1 MRSLLEYFQSLKFD
15 KCYLQASNTRLMNLT
30 MKPSCPGASLLLIKT
45 SLAQVAA
52 KGFRLTSLDFYRG
65 LIMVLLM
72 IESTGMYEHLNEVTE
87 GNVFNGPVTQFFHHP
102 WHGLHFWD
110 LIQPGFMFIA
120 GVAMAFSLFKQ
131 TAHGVPWKKQ
141 ATKAFRR
148 SGWLFFWGV
157 LDYAVK
163 GDHLS
168 FELWDVL
175 TQLSFTLLV
184 AFLIFRWKTS
194 YQLLFS
200 FGLLILTACLYR
212 FTNVPGFDQPFT
224 DQHNFGNYMDLVLMN
239 KINSGGWVAIN
250 CIPTAA
256 HTIWGAVAGKWL
268 LTLPDNKSKITRIF
282 IFGLITLVL
291 GYSLDWA
298 GITPIIKRI
307 ATTSFTLASGGW
319 CLLGLAFLYWW
330 IDVLQHKRFLNFFL
344 IVGMNSIF
352 IYIFFEIV
360 VSRWL
365 GEYIA
370 VIVNGLVSPM
380 GLSHSLINIIGS
392 LVIFSV
398 EWGLCFWL
406 YRKKI
411 FFKL

>member
-1 MRSLLEYFQSLKFD
+1 MLLSKE
-15 KCYLQASNTRLMNLT
+15 
-30 MKPSCPGASLLLIKT
+30 PGDDTLLSGNIVLNYKNE
-45 SLAQVAA
+45 LAKVAA
-52 KGFRLTSLDFYRG
+52 KGVRLVSLDFYRG
-65 LIMVLLM
+65 LIMILLM
-72 IESTGMYEHLNEVTE
+72 IESTRLYDHLSEITTGTPIHPLVN
-87 GNVFNGPVTQFFHHP
+87 QFFHHP

-110 LIQPGFMFIA
+110 LVQPGFMFIA
-120 GVAMAFSLFKQ
+120 GVAMAFSLYKQ
-131 TAHGVPWKKQ
+131 TSHGVPWKKQ
-141 ATKAFRR
+141 AAKAIKR

-157 LDYAVK
+157 LDYAVR

-175 TQLSFTLLV
+175 TQMSFTLLV
-184 AFLIFRWKTS
+184 AFLIFRWKPA

-200 FGLLILTACLYR
+200 VGLLVLTAILYR
-212 FTNVPGFDQPFT
+212 FTNIPGYDQPFT
-224 DQHNFGNYMDLVLMN
+224 DQHNFGNYFDLLLMN
-239 KINSGGWVAIN
+239 KLNTDGWVAIN

-268 LTLPDNKSKITRIF
+268 LTLPGNKSKLKKI
-282 IFGLITLVL
+282 LILGAVTLVL
-291 GYSLDWA
+291 GYALDIA

-330 IDVLQHKRFLNFFL
+330 IDVLQHKKFLLFFL

-352 IYIFFEIV
+352 IYVFFEIV

-365 GEYIA
+365 YDYSH
-370 VIVNGLVSPM
+370 VIINGLLSPI
-380 GLSHSLINIIGS
+380 GLGGHTINIINS
-392 LVIFSV
+392 LVIFAI

-406 YRKKI
+406 YKKKI
-411 FFKL
+411 FFKI